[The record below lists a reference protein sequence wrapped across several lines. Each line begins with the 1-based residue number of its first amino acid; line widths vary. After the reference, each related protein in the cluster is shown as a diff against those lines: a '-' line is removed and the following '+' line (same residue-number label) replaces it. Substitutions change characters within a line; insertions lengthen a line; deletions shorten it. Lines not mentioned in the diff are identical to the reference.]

1 MYYINSKTTMLPN
14 KIISKLILALVLVWA
29 GFIGVLAEEK
39 KVIIGDA
46 KLVGTDFQVP
56 HDSFADL
63 RFKKRIYDN
72 PSRLVFDILGANLG
86 NKVVSYDLP
95 ERYGL
100 KQVRLAQF
108 DKDTVRVVIEGASVT
123 ALEKVRIENI
133 GRVLHFKFGVGNIKI
148 SDIAMEQSNLRVVAE
163 GAIVPRTILLD
174 NPTRLVVDIIGS
186 ELKSSLLAK
195 SFNIADE
202 NIKVSQL
209 DDSIVRI
216 VFTGP
221 KSHVRDVRIST
232 NERQLLVLQE
242 GTKAAPEPQPTTISK
257 LLSFKVTKSSASE
270 TVFSLELK
278 GEAKYKFLKLHN
290 PERLVVDLVDV
301 NFDEAL
307 SAEVLPETPHVKS
320 TRFGL
325 ATLGR
330 PVTRIVFDLK
340 SADLIEEFK
349 ESLDKKFLYIRLQ
362 GSSKDKATG
371 ENDLAVSLKSQGVRV
386 VLDAGHGGYDHG
398 AIYGG
403 HNEKDI
409 NLQVATRVQENLK
422 AAGIDAYMTRNEDR
436 FVSLAERVEL
446 SNTIEPKIFVSM
458 HANALVTNPDMQGL
472 QTYYHS
478 DGGLKLGEYVHK
490 RLVKD
495 VGMPDQRVR
504 HANFWVCKYTKAPS
518 ILLELGFMTSVEERN
533 KLTRDSYQAELA
545 KAISRGIIEYLE
557 DH

>member
-1 MYYINSKTTMLPN
+1 MLPN
-14 KIISKLILALVLVWA
+14 KIISKFILALVLVCA
-29 GFIGVLAEEK
+29 GFIGVFAEEK
-39 KVIIGDA
+39 KVVIGDA

-63 RFKKRIYDN
+63 KFKKRIYDN

-95 ERYGL
+95 ERFGL

-108 DKDTVRVVIEGASVT
+108 DKDTVRVVIEGATVT
-123 ALEKVRIENI
+123 ALEKVRIENV
-133 GRVLHFKFGVGNIKI
+133 GRVLHFRFGMGNIKI
-148 SDIAMEQSNLRVVAE
+148 SDIAMEQANLRVVAE

-174 NPTRLVVDIIGS
+174 NPTRLVVDLIGS
-186 ELKSSLLAK
+186 ELKSPILAK

-202 NIKVSQL
+202 SIKVSQL

-221 KSHVRDVRIST
+221 KSNLRDVRIST
-232 NERQLLVLQE
+232 NEKQLLVLQE
-242 GTKAAPEPQPTTISK
+242 GAKTAPEPQAASTISK
-257 LLSFKVTKSSASE
+257 LLSFKVTKSSPSE

-362 GSSKDKATG
+362 GSSKDKASG
-371 ENDLAVSLKSQGVRV
+371 AGDLAVSLKSQGVRV

-436 FVSLAERVEL
+436 FMSLSERVEL

-478 DGGLKLGEYVHK
+478 DGGLKLGEYIHK

-495 VGMPDQRVR
+495 VGMLDQRVR

-518 ILLELGFMTSVEERN
+518 ILLELGFMTNVEERN

>member
-1 MYYINSKTTMLPN
+1 MPTN
-14 KIISKLILALVLVWA
+14 KIINKVFFALMLLLLSFSQV
-29 GFIGVLAEEK
+29 FAEEK
-39 KVIIGDA
+39 KVIIGA
-46 KLVGTDFQVP
+46 VKLYGTDFTIA
-56 HDSFADL
+56 HDSYADL
-63 RFKKRIYDN
+63 RFKKRIYEG
-72 PSRLVFDILGANLG
+72 PTRLVFDILGAQLG
-86 NKVVSYDLP
+86 NKVISYDLP
-95 ERYGL
+95 ERFGL
-100 KQVRLAQF
+100 KQVRVAQF

-123 ALEKVRIENI
+123 ALEKIRIENI
-133 GRVLHFKFGVGNIKI
+133 GRVLHFKFGVANIKV
-148 SDIAMEQSNLRVVAE
+148 SDVALEQANLRVVAE
-163 GAIVPRTILLD
+163 GVIVPRTILLD
-174 NPTRLVVDIIGS
+174 NPLRLVLDLIGA
-186 ELKSSLLAK
+186 ELKSPTLAK
-195 SFNIADE
+195 SFTVGDE
-202 NIKVSQL
+202 SIKVSQL

-221 KSHVRDVRIST
+221 KSHARDVRIST

-242 GTKAAPEPQPTTISK
+242 GSKTTPEPQAPKITK
-257 LLSFKVTKSSASE
+257 LLSFKVTKSSPSE

-278 GEAKYKFLKLHN
+278 GDMNYKFLKLHN

-340 SADLIEEFK
+340 SADLLEEFK

-362 GSSKDKATG
+362 GASKDKASVAG
-371 ENDLAVSLKSQGVRV
+371 ELGTPLKSQGVRV

-409 NLQVATRVQENLK
+409 NLQIATRVQENLK
-422 AAGIDAYMTRNEDR
+422 TAGIDAYMTRNEDR
-436 FVSLAERVEL
+436 FMSLVERVEL

-495 VGMPDQRVR
+495 VGMPDQRIR
-504 HANFWVCKYTKAPS
+504 KANFWVCKYTKAPS
-518 ILLELGFMTSVEERN
+518 ILLELGFMTNVEERN

-557 DH
+557 DN

>member
-1 MYYINSKTTMLPN
+1 MLPN
-14 KIISKLILALVLVWA
+14 KIISKLILALVLFWV
-29 GFIGVLAEEK
+29 GLSGVLAEEK

-86 NKVVSYDLP
+86 NKVITYDLP
-95 ERYGL
+95 ERFGL

-108 DKDTVRVVIEGASVT
+108 DKDTVRVVIEGSTVT
-123 ALEKVRIENI
+123 ALEKVRIENV
-133 GRVLHFKFGVGNIKI
+133 GKVLHFRFGMGNIKI
-148 SDIAMEQSNLRVVAE
+148 SDVALEQANLRIVAE
-163 GAIVPRTILLD
+163 GVIVPRTILLD

-186 ELKSSLLAK
+186 ELKSPLLAK
-195 SFNIADE
+195 SFNIGDE
-202 NIKVSQL
+202 TVKVSQL

-221 KSHVRDVRIST
+221 KSNLRDVRIST

-242 GTKAAPEPQPTTISK
+242 GAKPAQEAQSTTISK
-257 LLSFKVTKSSASE
+257 LLSFKVTKSSPTE
-270 TVFSLELK
+270 TVFSLEFK
-278 GEAKYKFLKLHN
+278 GDANYKFLKLHN

-340 SADLIEEFK
+340 SADLMEEFR

-362 GSSKDKATG
+362 GNSKDKTALDP
-371 ENDLAVSLKSQGVRV
+371 DLAVSLKTQGARV

-409 NLQVATRVQENLK
+409 NLQVANRVLENLK
-422 AAGIDAYMTRNEDR
+422 IAGIDAYMTRNEDR
-436 FVSLAERVEL
+436 FMSLAERVEL

-458 HANALVTNPDMQGL
+458 HANALVTNPNMQGL

-478 DGGLKLGEYVHK
+478 DGGFKLAEYIHK

-495 VGMPDQRVR
+495 VGMPDQKIRK
-504 HANFWVCKYTKAPS
+504 ANFWVCKYTKAPS
-518 ILLELGFMTSVEERN
+518 ILLELGFMTNVEERN

-545 KAISRGIIEYLE
+545 KAISKGIIEYLE

>member
-1 MYYINSKTTMLPN
+1 MLPN
-14 KIISKLILALVLVWA
+14 KIISRFILALVLVWA
-29 GFIGVLAEEK
+29 GFSGVLAEEK
-39 KVIIGDA
+39 KVNIGNA
-46 KLVGTDFQVP
+46 KLVGNDFQVP

-86 NKVVSYDLP
+86 NKVITYDLP
-95 ERYGL
+95 ERFGL

-108 DKDTVRVVIEGASVT
+108 DKDTVRVVIEGATVT
-123 ALEKVRIENI
+123 ALEKVRIENV
-133 GRVLHFKFGVGNIKI
+133 GKVLHFRFGMGNIKI
-148 SDIAMEQSNLRVVAE
+148 SDITLEQANLRVVAE

-174 NPTRLVVDIIGS
+174 NPTRLVVDLIGS
-186 ELKSSLLAK
+186 ELKSHILAK
-195 SFNIADE
+195 SFNVADE
-202 NIKVSQL
+202 SIKVSQL

-221 KSHVRDVRIST
+221 KSNLRDVRIST
-232 NERQLLVLQE
+232 NEKQLLVLQE
-242 GTKAAPEPQPTTISK
+242 GAKTAPEPQAASTISK
-257 LLSFKVTKSSASE
+257 LLSFKVTKSSPSE

-362 GSSKDKATG
+362 GSSKDKASG
-371 ENDLAVSLKSQGVRV
+371 AGDLAVSLKSQGVRV

-436 FVSLAERVEL
+436 FMSLSERVEL

-478 DGGLKLGEYVHK
+478 DGGLKLGEYIHK

-518 ILLELGFMTSVEERN
+518 ILLELGFMTNVEERN

>member
-1 MYYINSKTTMLPN
+1 MLPN
-14 KIISKLILALVLVWA
+14 KIIRKLILALVLFWV
-29 GFIGVLAEEK
+29 GLSGVLAEEK

-86 NKVVSYDLP
+86 NKVITYDLP
-95 ERYGL
+95 ERFGL

-108 DKDTVRVVIEGASVT
+108 DKDTVRVVIEGSTVT
-123 ALEKVRIENI
+123 ALEKVRIENV
-133 GRVLHFKFGVGNIKI
+133 GKVLHFRFGMGNIKI
-148 SDIAMEQSNLRVVAE
+148 SDVALEQANLRIVAE
-163 GAIVPRTILLD
+163 GVIVPRTILLD

-186 ELKSSLLAK
+186 ELKSPLLAK
-195 SFNIADE
+195 SFNIGDE
-202 NIKVSQL
+202 TVKVSQL

-221 KSHVRDVRIST
+221 KSNLRDVRIST

-242 GTKAAPEPQPTTISK
+242 GAKPAQEAQSTTISK
-257 LLSFKVTKSSASE
+257 LLSFKVTKSSPTE
-270 TVFSLELK
+270 TVFSLEFK
-278 GEAKYKFLKLHN
+278 GDANYKFLKLHN

-330 PVTRIVFDLK
+330 PVTRIVLDLK
-340 SADLIEEFK
+340 SADLMEEFR

-362 GSSKDKATG
+362 GNSKDKTALDP
-371 ENDLAVSLKSQGVRV
+371 DLAVSLKTQGARV

-409 NLQVATRVQENLK
+409 NLQVANRVLENLK
-422 AAGIDAYMTRNEDR
+422 IAGIDAYMTRNEDR
-436 FVSLAERVEL
+436 FMSLAERVEL

-458 HANALVTNPDMQGL
+458 HANALVTNPNMQGL

-478 DGGLKLGEYVHK
+478 DGGFKLAEYIHK

-495 VGMPDQRVR
+495 VGMPDQKIRK
-504 HANFWVCKYTKAPS
+504 ANFWVCKYTKAPS
-518 ILLELGFMTSVEERN
+518 ILLELGFMTNVEERN

-545 KAISRGIIEYLE
+545 KAISKGIIEYLE

>member
-1 MYYINSKTTMLPN
+1 MLPN
-14 KIISKLILALVLVWA
+14 KIISKLILALVLFWV
-29 GFIGVLAEEK
+29 GLSGVLAEEK

-86 NKVVSYDLP
+86 NKVITYDLP
-95 ERYGL
+95 ERFGL

-108 DKDTVRVVIEGASVT
+108 DKDTVRVVIEGSTVT
-123 ALEKVRIENI
+123 ALEKVRIENV
-133 GRVLHFKFGVGNIKI
+133 GKVLHFKFGMGNIKI
-148 SDIAMEQSNLRVVAE
+148 SDVALEQANLRIVAE
-163 GAIVPRTILLD
+163 GVIVPRTILLD

-186 ELKSSLLAK
+186 ELKSPLLAK
-195 SFNIADE
+195 SFNIGDE
-202 NIKVSQL
+202 TVKVSQL

-221 KSHVRDVRIST
+221 KSNLRDVRIST

-242 GTKAAPEPQPTTISK
+242 GAKPAQEAQSTTISK
-257 LLSFKVTKSSASE
+257 LLSFKVTKSSPTE
-270 TVFSLELK
+270 TVFSLEFK
-278 GEAKYKFLKLHN
+278 GDANYKFLKLHN

-340 SADLIEEFK
+340 SADLMEEFR

-362 GSSKDKATG
+362 GNSKDKTALDP
-371 ENDLAVSLKSQGVRV
+371 DLAVSLKTQGARV

-409 NLQVATRVQENLK
+409 NLQVANRVLENLK
-422 AAGIDAYMTRNEDR
+422 IAGIDAYMTRNEDR
-436 FVSLAERVEL
+436 FMSLAERVEL

-458 HANALVTNPDMQGL
+458 HANALVTNPNMQGL

-478 DGGLKLGEYVHK
+478 DGGFKLAEYIHK

-495 VGMPDQRVR
+495 VGMPDQKIRK
-504 HANFWVCKYTKAPS
+504 ANFWVCKYTKAPS
-518 ILLELGFMTSVEERN
+518 ILLELGFMTNVEERN

-545 KAISRGIIEYLE
+545 KAISKGIIEYLE

>member
-1 MYYINSKTTMLPN
+1 
-14 KIISKLILALVLVWA
+14 
-29 GFIGVLAEEK
+29 
-39 KVIIGDA
+39 
-46 KLVGTDFQVP
+46 
-56 HDSFADL
+56 
-63 RFKKRIYDN
+63 
-72 PSRLVFDILGANLG
+72 
-86 NKVVSYDLP
+86 
-95 ERYGL
+95 
-100 KQVRLAQF
+100 
-108 DKDTVRVVIEGASVT
+108 VIEGSTVT
-123 ALEKVRIENI
+123 ALEKVRIENV
-133 GRVLHFKFGVGNIKI
+133 GRVLHFRFGMGNIKI

-163 GAIVPRTILLD
+163 GVIVPRTILLD

-186 ELKSSLLAK
+186 ELNSPLLAK
-195 SFNIADE
+195 SFTVGDE
-202 NIKVSQL
+202 AIKVSQL

-221 KSHVRDVRIST
+221 KSNLRDVRIST
-232 NERQLLVLQE
+232 NERQLLILQE
-242 GTKAAPEPQPTTISK
+242 GAKPAPEPQTSTISK
-257 LLSFKVTKSSASE
+257 LLSFKVTKSTPSE
-270 TVFSLELK
+270 TVFSLEFK
-278 GEAKYKFLKLHN
+278 GDLNYKFLKLHN

-307 SAEVLPETPHVKS
+307 ATEVLPETPHVKS

-340 SADLIEEFK
+340 SADLLEEFR

-362 GSSKDKATG
+362 GGSKDKASLTDELG
-371 ENDLAVSLKSQGVRV
+371 VPLKSQGLRV

-409 NLQVATRVQENLK
+409 NLQVATRVLENLK
-422 AAGIDAYMTRNEDR
+422 IAGIDAYMTRNEDR
-436 FVSLAERVEL
+436 FMSLSERVEL

-458 HANALVTNPDMQGL
+458 HANALVTNPNMQGL

-478 DGGLKLGEYVHK
+478 DGGLKLAEYVHK

-495 VGMPDQRVR
+495 VGMPDQKIRK
-504 HANFWVCKYTKAPS
+504 ANFWVCKYTKAPS
-518 ILLELGFMTSVEERN
+518 ILLELGFMTNVEERN

-545 KAISRGIIEYLE
+545 KSISRGIIEYLE

>member
-1 MYYINSKTTMLPN
+1 MLPN
-14 KIISKLILALVLVWA
+14 KLITRFILALALALTAFV
-29 GFIGVLAEEK
+29 GVYAEEK
-39 KVIIGDA
+39 KVNIGDA
-46 KLVGTDFQVP
+46 KLVGNDFTVP
-56 HDSFADL
+56 HDSFTDL

-86 NKVVSYDLP
+86 NKVITYDLP

-108 DKDTVRVVIEGASVT
+108 DQDTVRVVIEGSTVT
-123 ALEKVRIENI
+123 ALEKVRIENV
-133 GRVLHFKFGVGNIKI
+133 GRVLHFRFGMGNIKI

-163 GAIVPRTILLD
+163 GVIVPRTILLD

-186 ELKSSLLAK
+186 ELNSPLLAK
-195 SFNIADE
+195 SFTVGDE
-202 NIKVSQL
+202 AIKVSQL

-221 KSHVRDVRIST
+221 KSNLRDVRIST
-232 NERQLLVLQE
+232 NERQLLILQE
-242 GTKAAPEPQPTTISK
+242 GAKPAPEPQTSTISK
-257 LLSFKVTKSSASE
+257 LLSFKVTKSTPSE
-270 TVFSLELK
+270 TVFSLEFK
-278 GEAKYKFLKLHN
+278 GDLNYKFLKLHN

-307 SAEVLPETPHVKS
+307 ATEVLPETPHVKS

-340 SADLIEEFK
+340 SADLLEEFR

-362 GSSKDKATG
+362 GGSKDKASLTDELG
-371 ENDLAVSLKSQGVRV
+371 VPLKSQGLRV

-409 NLQVATRVQENLK
+409 NLQVATRVLENLK
-422 AAGIDAYMTRNEDR
+422 IAGIDAYMTRNEDR
-436 FVSLAERVEL
+436 FMSLSERVEL

-458 HANALVTNPDMQGL
+458 HANALVTNPNMQGL

-478 DGGLKLGEYVHK
+478 DGGLKLAEYVHK

-495 VGMPDQRVR
+495 VGMPDQKIRK
-504 HANFWVCKYTKAPS
+504 ANFWVCKYTKAPS
-518 ILLELGFMTSVEERN
+518 ILLELGFMTNVEERN

-545 KAISRGIIEYLE
+545 KSISRGIIEYLE